1 MATKRT
7 QDNAANLEKQDD
19 AANPPQKQDDA
30 ATPPHKQDDG
40 TYASRNYRIS
50 KEDLY
55 VLLALFMEDFP
66 LETEEGEP
74 AEQGEEKKYRKVGAA
89 LVLPNDNIFAIDSS
103 RNGVH
108 GVARLLMEHQ
118 DVVKDCKIFVSR
130 KPCSLCTKLLVQSK
144 VKEIF
149 YLPIEPEYHQDAE
162 YHQDGQETEEK
173 KKAFEFFQKEKLRVD
188 ELFRV
193 SAISQKVFVPG
204 AGLKVVKNTQKY
216 EIPTEQQ
223 QATLTETLLKYWNK
237 DWLKTGAQDNLP
249 WPSFDEE
256 MQKQI
261 DVDLKGAIGWAAK
274 IALIAGSTKIA
285 CKFQRYD
292 PKQKDKTT
300 DSNQEKEGE
309 KLSDP
314 KKNQEVD
321 GKQAVGRGKGD
332 ETETFDP
339 ENNETDKKQAAA
351 FITLARFLAE
361 RTDDPKTG
369 VGAVIV
375 DKSRKVVGLGW
386 NGFPTKAVY
395 GQFPTTSD
403 DDEVQ
408 GKKYS
413 YIIHAEQNAL
423 LMRNTKSIR
432 GGILFVTKI
441 PCHECTPLL
450 EMQGIKTVVL
460 DRTKLKNDSSKN
472 KAKNVVSGTKQGNQ
486 KNSKSLDY
494 ENFKQKL
501 EKGIFNCFEMKSVS
515 GDGNDKPGTS

>member
-1 MATKRT
+1 MAD
-7 QDNAANLEKQDD
+7 QQKQ
-19 AANPPQKQDDA
+19 AGGTSQKQDDG
-30 ATPPHKQDDG
+30 PSEH
-40 TYASRNYRIS
+40 ASRSHRIS

-74 AEQGEEKKYRKVGAA
+74 AEQGEDKKYRKVGAA
-89 LVLPNDNIFAIDSS
+89 LALPNDKIFAIDCT

-118 DVVKDCKIFVSR
+118 DVVEDCKIFVSR

-149 YLPIEPEYHQDAE
+149 YLPMEPEYL
-162 YHQDGQETEEK
+162 GN
-173 KKAFEFFQKEKLRVD
+173 EKLMVD

-204 AGLKVVKNTQKY
+204 AGLKEEIKIKQEY
-216 EIPTEQQ
+216 DIPTEQQ
-223 QATLTETLLKYWNK
+223 QDKDTLLKKYWK
-237 DWLKTGAQDNLP
+237 EDWFNNVKDNLP
-249 WPSFDEE
+249 WPSFDTKMKE
-256 MQKQI
+256 QI
-261 DVDLKGAIGWAAK
+261 KDDFDGIMAWAAE

-285 CKFQRYD
+285 CKFERYD
-292 PKQKDKTT
+292 PIKQKEKTT
-300 DSNQEKEGE
+300 DSKQTLNGDESKTFDRNQE
-309 KLSDP
+309 
-314 KKNQEVD
+314 QES
-321 GKQAVGRGKGD
+321 KQAEGRDKGD
-332 ETETFDP
+332 EPEQFDP
-339 ENNETDKKQAAA
+339 QNDKTDRKQAAVFA
-351 FITLARFLAE
+351 TLARFLAE

-375 DKSRKVVGLGW
+375 DKNRKVVGLGW

-395 GQFPTTSD
+395 GQFPRASD
-403 DDEVQ
+403 KNKSVP
-408 GKKYS
+408 GKKYP

-423 LMRNTKSIR
+423 LMRNTKSIT

-460 DRTKLKNDSSKN
+460 
-472 KAKNVVSGTKQGNQ
+472 GTKRENN
-486 KNSKSLDY
+486 KLENEAKKDVSENKPPESLDY
-494 ENFKQKL
+494 DNFKQKI
-501 EKGIFNCFEMKSVS
+501 EKGIFNCFKMISSS
-515 GDGNDKPGTS
+515 GEGDDKPSTS

>member
-1 MATKRT
+1 MAD
-7 QDNAANLEKQDD
+7 QQKQ
-19 AANPPQKQDDA
+19 AGGTSQKQDDG
-30 ATPPHKQDDG
+30 PSEH
-40 TYASRNYRIS
+40 ASRSNRIS

-74 AEQGEEKKYRKVGAA
+74 AEQGEDKKYRKVGAA
-89 LVLPNDNIFAIDSS
+89 LALPNDKIFAIDCT

-118 DVVKDCKIFVSR
+118 DVVEDCKIFVSR

-149 YLPIEPEYHQDAE
+149 YLPREPEYL
-162 YHQDGQETEEK
+162 GN
-173 KKAFEFFQKEKLRVD
+173 EKLMVD

-204 AGLKVVKNTQKY
+204 AGLKEEIKIKQEY
-216 EIPTEQQ
+216 DIPTEQQ
-223 QATLTETLLKYWNK
+223 QDKDTLLKKYWK
-237 DWLKTGAQDNLP
+237 EDWFNNVKDNLP
-249 WPSFDEE
+249 WPSFDTE
-256 MQKQI
+256 MKKQI
-261 DVDLKGAIGWAAK
+261 KDDFDGIMAWAAE

-285 CKFQRYD
+285 CKFERYD
-292 PKQKDKTT
+292 PIKQKEKTT
-300 DSNQEKEGE
+300 DSKQTLNGDESKTFDRNQE
-309 KLSDP
+309 
-314 KKNQEVD
+314 QES
-321 GKQAVGRGKGD
+321 KQAEGRDKGD
-332 ETETFDP
+332 EPEQFDP
-339 ENNETDKKQAAA
+339 QNDKTDRKQAAVFA
-351 FITLARFLAE
+351 TLARFLAE

-375 DKSRKVVGLGW
+375 DKNRKVVGLGW

-395 GQFPTTSD
+395 GQFPRASD
-403 DDEVQ
+403 KNKSVP
-408 GKKYS
+408 GKKYP

-423 LMRNTKSIR
+423 LMRNTKSIT

-460 DRTKLKNDSSKN
+460 
-472 KAKNVVSGTKQGNQ
+472 GTKRENN
-486 KNSKSLDY
+486 KLENEAKKDVSENKPPESLDY
-494 ENFKQKL
+494 DNFKQKI
-501 EKGIFNCFEMKSVS
+501 EKGIFNCFKMISSS
-515 GDGNDKPGTS
+515 GEGDDKPSTS

>member
-1 MATKRT
+1 M
-7 QDNAANLEKQDD
+7 QEKQDNG
-19 AANPPQKQDDA
+19 ANPPQKQS
-30 ATPPHKQDDG
+30 DG
-40 TYASRNYRIS
+40 TYASRSHRIS

-55 VLLALFMEDFP
+55 ILLALFMEDFP
-66 LETEEGEP
+66 LETEEGKL

-89 LVLPNDNIFAIDSS
+89 LVLPNDKIFAIDCS

-162 YHQDGQETEEK
+162 YHQDGQETEET

-204 AGLKVVKNTQKY
+204 AGLKVVNNTQKY

-285 CKFQRYD
+285 CQFQRYD

-300 DSNQEKEGE
+300 DSSQEKEGE

-339 ENNETDKKQAAA
+339 KNNETDKKQAAA

-395 GQFPTTSD
+395 GQFPRTSD

-423 LMRNTKSIR
+423 LMRNTKSIT

-460 DRTKLKNDSSKN
+460 DGTKLKNDSSKN
-472 KAKNVVSGTKQGNQ
+472 KAKNVVWGTKQENQ
-486 KNSKSLDY
+486 KNAKSLDY
-494 ENFKQKL
+494 ENFKQKM